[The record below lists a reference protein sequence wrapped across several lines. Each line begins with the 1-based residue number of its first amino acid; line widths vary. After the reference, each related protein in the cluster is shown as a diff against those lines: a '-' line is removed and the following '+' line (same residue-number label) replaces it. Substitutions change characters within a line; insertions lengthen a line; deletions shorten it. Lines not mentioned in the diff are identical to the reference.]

1 MGGHPNFLTLIG
13 EEPGRCLQ
21 TAETYAITDRVC
33 VLADASTETP
43 KCLAD
48 KHTYEDLTSWLDS
61 CHENTAEDRESVQLW
76 LRDTT
81 TKRGGVMVRIEPP
94 CVDPEPPRRGLV
106 RALMEAYDQQMVIE
120 YQWHWPYCL
129 WLKTKA
135 GHLAELNRGVV
146 QLNALKTCFASLTE
160 ELQQAEKALD
170 RTELQIMQ
178 MLDTLISPE
187 PGTESAKHRAIA
199 QKYDLK
205 TSRELVVQRVGW
217 NRAQC
222 SLDRGHLWKQVL
234 TRKDLAPSMNGNDIH
249 FLSREELVLYMPQLT
264 SLYNEERESEINKE
278 TEALQFWYVI
288 KMVDAP
294 VRGPKVRRTDQ
305 SSAPA
310 ENKSAEQPVID
321 SGNGAPHYVCYC
333 RPSSG
338 CFCHLTAF
346 KNKAKEQNNH
356 ESNHESSAPAEDTP
370 AEQPVVAAYY
380 MQ

>member
-1 MGGHPNFLTLIG
+1 
-13 EEPGRCLQ
+13 
-21 TAETYAITDRVC
+21 
-33 VLADASTETP
+33 
-43 KCLAD
+43 
-48 KHTYEDLTSWLDS
+48 
-61 CHENTAEDRESVQLW
+61 
-76 LRDTT
+76 
-81 TKRGGVMVRIEPP
+81 
-94 CVDPEPPRRGLV
+94 
-106 RALMEAYDQQMVIE
+106 MEAYDQQMVIE

-146 QLNALKTCFASLTE
+146 QRNALKICYASLTE
-160 ELQQAEKALD
+160 ELQRAEIALEK
-170 RTELQIMQ
+170 TELQIMQ
-178 MLDTLISPE
+178 LLNTLNWDE
-187 PGTESAKHRAIA
+187 PGDESAKHRAIA

-205 TSRELVVQRVGW
+205 TTRELVVRRTEW

-222 SLDRGHLWKQVL
+222 SLDREQLWKQVL
-234 TRKDLAPSMNGNDIH
+234 TRKDLAPSMNGNDIR
-249 FLSREELVLYMPQLT
+249 FISRKELELYMPLLT

-278 TEALQFWYVI
+278 TEALQFWSVI
-288 KMVDAP
+288 KMIDSP
-294 VRGPKVRRTDQ
+294 MRSPKVRRTDQ

-310 ENKSAEQPVID
+310 ENTSAEQPVID